1 MINVWIANGSVN
13 VRTRP
18 FRDILYANHL
28 LSISKAQWD
37 TALKS
42 RVPFRKHTLSLHV
55 LGEFQAFG
63 PVCFSSAQII

>member
-37 TALKS
+37 TALTIYCS
-42 RVPFRKHTLSLHV
+42 FNNIVAH
-55 LGEFQAFG
+55 
-63 PVCFSSAQII
+63 

>member
-37 TALKS
+37 TL
-42 RVPFRKHTLSLHV
+42 FRAEKYT
-55 LGEFQAFG
+55 E
-63 PVCFSSAQII
+63 

>member
-28 LSISKAQWD
+28 LSIRKAQWD
-37 TALKS
+37 TALN
-42 RVPFRKHTLSLHV
+42 
-55 LGEFQAFG
+55 GAAEQCEIQA
-63 PVCFSSAQII
+63 V